1 MVKDQIK
8 IGVSSCLLGEKV
20 RYNGDHKRHWYINE
34 VLGKYF
40 QYVPFCPE
48 LEVGMGV
55 PRPSVRLVG
64 KVESPRMVEPKSG
77 EDWTDRMVNYS
88 NKKAS
93 KLAGLHGFIL
103 KKGSPSC
110 GPFRVKVYS
119 EKGIPFASGQGI
131 FAKVLRERYP
141 HIPIEDEGRL
151 NDEGL
156 RENFITRVFAYARL
170 CALKNERFSRSA
182 WIKFHQNNKM
192 LVLSYSRLIYSKLG
206 YLVAHIKE
214 YSPKDFVSQYEE
226 LYMSVLE
233 GKSTPAKNSDVLLH
247 MLGHLK
253 KLIGSREKQDL
264 IQAIQNY
271 KQGTYPLIV
280 PLTLLR
286 HYITLHDVEYIKE
299 QTYLNPHPLEL
310 KLRNY
315 T

>member
-1 MVKDQIK
+1 MAKDQIK
-8 IGVSSCLLGEKV
+8 IGVSSCLLGERV
-20 RYNGDHKRHWYINE
+20 RYNGEHKRHWYINE

-40 QYVPFCPE
+40 HYVPFCPE

-64 KVESPRMVEPKSG
+64 KAESPKMIEPKSG
-77 EDWTDRMVNYS
+77 EDWTDRMVHYS
-88 NKKAS
+88 NKKAP

-131 FAKVLRERYP
+131 FAKALRERYP

-156 RENFITRVFAYARL
+156 RENFITRVFAYARF
-170 CALKNERFSRSA
+170 CHLKAQSFSRA
-182 WIKFHQNNKM
+182 NWVKFHQDNKM
-192 LVLSYSRLIYSKLG
+192 LLLSYSRPLYSKLG
-206 YLVAHIKE
+206 QLVSHIKD
-214 YSPKDFVSQYEE
+214 YSSQEFLDSYEE
-226 LYMSVLE
+226 LYMTALE

-247 MLGHLK
+247 ILGHLK
-253 KLIGSREKQDL
+253 KIIGSKEKQDL
-264 IQAIQNY
+264 IDAIDKY

-280 PLTLLR
+280 PLTLVR
-286 HYITLHDVEYIKE
+286 HYINLHDVQYIKE
-299 QTYLNPHPLEL
+299 QTYLNPHPIEL
-310 KLRNY
+310 KLRNH